1 MQTEDITLVTVV
13 ANLILTPII
22 QYMLHSRCT
31 KISCCCINCEREVLH
46 AKDEMKDLENQ
57 KPNQL

>member
-22 QYMLHSRCT
+22 QYILHSRCT
-31 KISCCCINCEREVLH
+31 SIQCGCIKCEREVLH
-46 AKDEMKDLENQ
+46 TKEEQSENQ
-57 KPNQL
+57 L

>member
-1 MQTEDITLVTVV
+1 MQTQDITLVTVI

-22 QYMLHSRCT
+22 QYMLHSRCSH
-31 KISCCCINCEREVLH
+31 IECCCMKCDREILH
-46 AKDEMKDLENQ
+46 SKEEHDLENP